1 MSKWRPY
8 LQRAT
13 ELAQHQPVVAHY
25 CRMHAVELMMQAR
38 KAGDTS
44 QELEKQL
51 LEELQR
57 AEASKK
63 SLNLTGAEGQATTE
77 SFALKVFDTAD
88 EADHAAR
95 DSSSQ
100 GQVFQKFYAAALFLD
115 VCAQFYDGELP
126 PDLAEKARYA
136 RFRVVQIREG
146 LRQGTPSYPA
156 AAAAPAAPAAAA
168 APVVAA
174 PAAPMAPGAVN
185 EAQRKTEM
193 ASSALDFG
201 DVSTARKCLLE
212 ALQLLSA

>member
-1 MSKWRPY
+1 MAKWRPY
-8 LQRAT
+8 LQRAS
-13 ELAQHQPVVAHY
+13 ELGEHQAVVAHY

-44 QELEKQL
+44 PELEKQL

-63 SLNLTGAEGQATTE
+63 SLKLTGGEGQATVE
-77 SFALKVFDTAD
+77 SFALNVFDAAD

-115 VCAQFYDGELP
+115 VCAQFYGELP
-126 PDLAEKARYA
+126 PDLLEKARYA

-146 LRQGTPSYPA
+146 AQTGHAILSRGARRSGPCGRGAGRCGRCGDRCCGRCGGAGVRKRGAAQDGDGILSIGLWRCKYSSQVPA
-156 AAAAPAAPAAAA
+156 
-168 APVVAA
+168 
-174 PAAPMAPGAVN
+174 
-185 EAQRKTEM
+185 
-193 ASSALDFG
+193 
-201 DVSTARKCLLE
+201 
-212 ALQLLSA
+212 